1 MDAIDETNP
10 RRPDADVGLE
20 PAPDRRGSR
29 RVPVSPDLL
38 IKVAEHFLESTC
50 AAGVH
55 EDDAVG
61 MGRDLRL
68 IAPTISGAALVADG
82 SVVHLS
88 AFHV

>member
-1 MDAIDETNP
+1 M
-10 RRPDADVGLE
+10 RQRGRLE
-20 PAPDRRGSR
+20 DGWCGAT
-29 RVPVSPDLL
+29 PVARLL
-38 IKVAEHFLESTC
+38 LKVAEHFLESTC
-50 AAGVH
+50 AADVH

-68 IAPTISGAALVADG
+68 SAPTISGAALEASG